1 MNTQDHA
8 LPSASAGSDVDSDSG
23 MCGTRCTIPVY
34 HDVLD
39 MIGCTPMLE
48 FKRLDTGTCS
58 LFGKL
63 EFMNPAGSVKDRIGK
78 RMIEQA
84 EADGLLKPGG
94 TIIEATA
101 GNTGLGLALVAAVKG
116 YQLIVVMPDKM
127 SQEKIDHLQAMGAKV
142 VMTRSDVAKGHPDYY
157 QEVAQRIANETGAFY
172 VNQFG
177 NPANVAAHYETTGPE
192 IWEQMEGR
200 VDAAVFGVGSG
211 GSLSGTARYLREQN
225 PDMHIVLADPEGS
238 ILTPLVKT
246 GIAPEPGSWLVEG
259 IGEDFVPGILDLDLV
274 THAYSI
280 SDGEAFHAARNLL
293 RTEGIFGGSSSG
305 VLVAAALRYC
315 AEQSA
320 QGQSR
325 RVAVLIPDTGNK
337 YLRKMYSDFWMIEQG
352 FIEREH
358 FGDLRDLI
366 VRRHTQHEDFTV
378 SPSDTLSVAH
388 GRMKLYDV
396 SQIPVCVD
404 DRIVG
409 IIDESDLL
417 LAVNR
422 HSEAFQDPLEQHMV
436 TKLETI
442 HPSASFQDLVPIFR
456 AGKVALVADD
466 KTYYGM
472 ITQIDFLNHLRRTS
486 TRS

>member
-1 MNTQDHA
+1 MHPQPGPA
-8 LPSASAGSDVDSDSG
+8 A
-23 MCGTRCTIPVY
+23 VY

-39 MIGCTPMLE
+39 MIGRTPVLE
-48 FKRLDTGTCS
+48 FNRLDTGICS
-58 LFGKL
+58 VFGKL
-63 EFMNPAGSVKDRIGK
+63 EFLNPAGSVKDRIGK

-84 EADGLLKPGG
+84 EADELLTPGG

-116 YQLIVVMPDKM
+116 YKLIVVMPDKM
-127 SQEKIDHLQAMGAKV
+127 SQEKIDHLQAMGAEV

-157 QEVAQRIANETGAFY
+157 QEVAQRIADDTGAFY

-192 IWEQMEGR
+192 IWEQLGGR

-211 GSLSGTARYLREQN
+211 GSLSGTARYLKEQN
-225 PDMHIVLADPEGS
+225 PDIHIVLADPDGS

-246 GIAPEPGSWLVEG
+246 GTAPEPGSWLIEG
-259 IGEDFVPGILDLDLV
+259 IGEDFVPDILDLDLV
-274 THAYSI
+274 THAYTI
-280 SDGEAFHAARNLL
+280 TDCEAFHAARNLL
-293 RTEGIFGGSSSG
+293 RTEGIFGGSSTG
-305 VLVAAALRYC
+305 VLIATALRYC
-315 AEQSA
+315 QEFSDKGEA
-320 QGQSR
+320 R

-366 VRRHTQHEDFTV
+366 VRRHQHHEDFTV
-378 SPSDTLSVAH
+378 APSDTLSVAH

-417 LAVNR
+417 LALHR
-422 HSEAFQDPLEQHMV
+422 HPEAFQDPLETHMV
-436 TKLETI
+436 TKLETV
-442 HPSASFQDLVPIFR
+442 HPAADLQELVPIFR
-456 AGKVALVADD
+456 AGKVALVSDE
-466 KTYYGM
+466 KKYYGM
-472 ITQIDFLNHLRRTS
+472 ITQIDFLNHLRRSS